1 MTTLAGDLVP
11 DGLWAIVA
19 PCFLLR
25 RARRTVAGTA

>member
-1 MTTLAGDLVP
+1 VP